1 MLQCRDGVNVLGHA
15 LILKT
20 GSFLK
25 YCQLVNSLY
34 HLSMIDLIDKLFE
47 NDPIMTRMGCNSCI
61 SKLLLLKYGFIVIL
75 PWHCANTYLNAPDQ
89 QPYKTSAFTEV
100 VTLH

>member
-61 SKLLLLKYGFIVIL
+61 SKLLFLKYGFIVMSSL
-75 PWHCANTYLNAPDQ
+75 ALC
-89 QPYKTSAFTEV
+89 
-100 VTLH
+100 